1 MSCLYYSRR
10 CGIHD
15 EKFLVLLRK
24 LGVPVH
30 GVFIE
35 KSDYRF
41 DATGLLSYQVLSD
54 LNEDAIGDNQIRAD
68 IFSRLVG
75 KLQPDWIMAG
85 PLWPC
90 SFEALQMHIPVL
102 SVSWAFD
109 LIVDAKAN
117 QEISNGIKRVLCDS
131 QSVFFDNP
139 AIAEIASKLVTLNIN
154 NYVFCW
160 GVDTNLF
167 SPRTSIARKDSC
179 DTKRVIHNR
188 GLTEIYRPGF
198 VLSGFLEAR
207 KKFDSLELSFLA
219 SPEGFLRFIN
229 GSRVGV
235 EGNGLFQL
243 DLQDNKRFADTL
255 KMFDIYVTA
264 SSSDGTS
271 ISLLEAM
278 ACGLLVLV
286 PNSKANLHVVGIET
300 SNLQTYEEND
310 LEDFSKKLINLS
322 GLSSSH
328 ADMLRLQNRDR
339 CVSAFSK
346 GMFEEKFSEMI
357 ECFQSRF
364 LS

>member
-41 DATGLLSYQVLSD
+41 DATDLLSYQVLSD

-90 SFEALQMHIPVL
+90 SFEALQMRIPVL

-109 LIVDAKAN
+109 LIVDAKKN
-117 QEISNGIKRVLCDS
+117 QEISNCIKRVLS
-131 QSVFFDNP
+131 ESKTVLFDNP
-139 AIAEIASKLVTLNIN
+139 AIAEIANKLVALNN

-167 SPRTSIARKDSC
+167 SPRTSGVGKGSC
-179 DTKRVIHNR
+179 DTTRVIHNR

-198 VLSGFLEAR
+198 VLNGFLEAR
-207 KKFDSLELSFLA
+207 KKFESLELSIVS
-219 SPEGFLRFIN
+219 SPEGFRNLIN
-229 GSRVGV
+229 GSRFGV

-243 DLQDNKRFADTL
+243 NLQDNKRFADTL

-310 LEDFSKKLINLS
+310 LEDFSEKLINLS
-322 GLSSSH
+322 GLSSSR
-328 ADMLRLQNRDR
+328 ADMLRLNNRNR
-339 CVSAFSK
+339 CASAFSK
-346 GMFEEKFSEMI
+346 SMFEERFSEMI